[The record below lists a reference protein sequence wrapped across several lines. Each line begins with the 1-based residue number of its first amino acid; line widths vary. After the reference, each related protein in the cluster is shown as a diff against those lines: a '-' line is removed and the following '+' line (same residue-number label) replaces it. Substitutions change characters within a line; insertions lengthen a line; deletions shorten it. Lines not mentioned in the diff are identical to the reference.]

1 MITIIKKSNSTTI
14 IKINNYTITS
24 NKNNCQN
31 NVIYKMYTN
40 NSVLYIIQSDSYYN
54 K

>member
-1 MITIIKKSNSTTI
+1 MKAIIKKCNITTI

-31 NVIYKMYTN
+31 NVIYKMY
-40 NSVLYIIQSDSYYN
+40 SILYIIQSDSYYN